1 MVSAALAPAVCGAF
15 VALAL
20 WHFYMAL
27 RSHGEGAV
35 PSVNGRP
42 LFVPSRGA
50 TVAVGMVLVLFAALV
65 AATAGLLA
73 VGLPRAVLS
82 WLSYGLALGLLL
94 RAVGEFKY
102 VGLFKRI
109 RGTKSPFW
117 TRSCIHPC
125 ACCWPS
131 AWRWWPCG
139 MATEARSSLPVT
151 GARQGRAPRGAPPGL
166 QSRAAQV
173 RLFP

>member
-1 MVSAALAPAVCGAF
+1 MASIVSEALAPGVCVTF

-27 RSHGEGAV
+27 KPHGEGAV

-42 LFVPSRGA
+42 LFVPSRRA
-50 TVAVGMVLVLFAALV
+50 TLAVGIVLVLFAGLV

-94 RAVGEFKY
+94 RAVGEFRY
-102 VGLFKRI
+102 VGLFKRV
-109 RGTKSPFW
+109 RGTKFAVLDTFVYSPLCLLLAAGVALVAF
-117 TRSCIHPC
+117 
-125 ACCWPS
+125 
-131 AWRWWPCG
+131 
-139 MATEARSSLPVT
+139 
-151 GARQGRAPRGAPPGL
+151 RQGN
-166 QSRAAQV
+166 
-173 RLFP
+173 